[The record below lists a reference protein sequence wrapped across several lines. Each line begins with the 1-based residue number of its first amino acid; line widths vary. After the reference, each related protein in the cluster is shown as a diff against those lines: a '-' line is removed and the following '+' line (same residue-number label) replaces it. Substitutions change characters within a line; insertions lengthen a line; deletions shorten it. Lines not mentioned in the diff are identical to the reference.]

1 VWHILARYKRRCI
14 KHLRKEGDMRTK
26 RRGFLTGC
34 CLLVAAL
41 GLQPALGQEQP
52 QKPTGESQTAE
63 DIHLTREMINNER
76 QALVTK
82 GMDLTPSEMQ
92 RFWPLYRQYRS
103 ETKKVGDRIVVL
115 LTTYADNY
123 PNMTDKVADK
133 LLTEFVS
140 IEQERARLKARYL
153 PKFKKVLPPKK
164 VARFYQIENKLDTTI
179 LAELA
184 QVVPL
189 TR

>member
-1 VWHILARYKRRCI
+1 
-14 KHLRKEGDMRTK
+14 MRTK

-41 GLQPALGQEQP
+41 GLQPALGQEQT
-52 QKPTGESQTAE
+52 QKPTEESQAAE
-63 DIHLTREMINNER
+63 DIRLTRLMINNER

-82 GMDLTPSEMQ
+82 GMDLTRSEMQ
-92 RFWPLYRQYRS
+92 RFWPLYHQYLS
-103 ETKKVGDRIVVL
+103 ETKKVGDRSVVL

-184 QVVPL
+184 LAFPL
-189 TR
+189 AR